1 MFSNESL
8 ITIIRQLVVHHGLE
22 PNEVVSVFVNAID
35 RVVRGAET
43 SSQDLYEMVV
53 EILITGE
60 IEWRN

>member
-22 PNEVVSVFVNAID
+22 PNEVISVFVNAID

-60 IEWRN
+60 IK

>member
-60 IEWRN
+60 IE